1 MIRKLVV
8 MWSILVTLLVAM
20 PLGPIQSYAQPT
32 NLVGYW
38 NFDEGVGTT
47 ANDSSG
53 HDNDGSVSGVTW
65 TTSGKFNGALTFDG
79 TNDSVQVPNSTSI
92 ASITNRIT
100 IAAWVYPDKH
110 NGELANPRPEGQ
122 CISSWFDWEIY
133 TRASDAPTAN
143 RPVFRVDWNGNGNL
157 EANEEVQGD
166 ITLLLQIPGTS
177 LPAPMTAPP

>member
-8 MWSILVTLLVAM
+8 MWSILVALLVAM

-38 NFDEGVGTT
+38 NLDEGAGTT

-92 ASITNRIT
+92 ASVTNRIT
-100 IAAWVYPDKH
+100 IAAWVYPTNATGNWRTLVQRD
-110 NGELANPRPEGQ
+110 NASG
-122 CISSWFDWEIY
+122 SWFDWEIY

-143 RPVFRVDWNGNGNL
+143 RPSFRVDWNGNGNL

-166 ITLLLQIPGTS
+166 IVLCCKYLVLHY
-177 LPAPMTAPP
+177 LHL